1 MILSLADHSRKAY
14 RIGGD
19 EFILV
24 IEHPQEG
31 EVEALLKRLEELK
44 EFKSDNRDM
53 EISIA
58 YGYAYGQGKK
68 NGRHCERGRSE
79 HVPEK
84 EGAKRERLSCFIF
97 P

>member
-68 NGRHCERGRSE
+68 MDDI
-79 HVPEK
+79 VK
-84 EGAKRERLSCFIF
+84 EADQNMYQKKKEQKSK
-97 P
+97 